1 MTRTATATTGKWH
14 RELPKGWWR
23 LVPALHSLRR
33 YRSGDARADLVAG
46 LSVATVA
53 VPQAMA
59 YALVAGVAPEYGLYT
74 AIVMTAIGAF
84 FDSSRQLI
92 NGPTNA
98 ISIAVLSA
106 TALIAADEK
115 LNAII
120 VLALMIGVIQTC
132 VALFRLGD
140 VTRYISHSVIVG
152 FTAGASLLL
161 VFDQM
166 KNLLGKKSVGDMHD
180 HFLLRFWNS
189 MNQGGDIHINTVS
202 VGLASIALVLL
213 LRWAKRRVGWV
224 LFPELLFTV
233 VAMSAANFF
242 LHLDG
247 VTVVGTI
254 PAKLP
259 SFNVPNA
266 NWSLMRELAPS
277 ALAIGT
283 LGLLE
288 AISMAKSI
296 AATTRQKLDLNQQ
309 CLSEGLA
316 NLGGGFFQ
324 CMPGSGSLTRS
335 AINTQAGAVTQWS
348 GIVSAAAV
356 ALIVVL
362 FGPYAQFIPKSCL
375 AAILI
380 MTAIRMVDPK
390 ALRYH
395 MRASRFDMLIVLIT
409 AFSAVAISV
418 EFCVMIG
425 VFLSFMLAVPRAGR
439 MLLTEFTVTRDRVV
453 AERVADDVRC
463 SRLLIFGL
471 EGEMFFGSVT
481 KLEEHFAWIDRKL
494 EGGAKVLVLRL
505 KRVRSPDAVCMRLLN
520 DFVERVNARGVR
532 VIVCGVR
539 DELYRAMQRTEFNM
553 EAVELFREQKVRFSS
568 TLMAVKRAYEVLGDD
583 VCEHC
588 PRRTASDREGLY
600 FMV

>member
-1 MTRTATATTGKWH
+1 MSSTTANSTWQ
-14 RELPKGWWR
+14 RQLPKGWWR
-23 LVPALHSLRR
+23 WVPALHSLRR
-33 YRSGDARADLVAG
+33 YSRGDARADVLAG

-74 AIVMTAIGAF
+74 AIIMTAIGAF

-98 ISIAVLSA
+98 IAIAVFSVTAPIA
-106 TALIAADEK
+106 TADEK
-115 LNAII
+115 LSAII
-120 VLALMIGVIQTC
+120 LLALMIGVIQTC
-132 VALFRLGD
+132 VALLRWGD

-152 FTAGASLLL
+152 FTAGASILL

-166 KNLLGKKSVGDMHD
+166 KNLLGKKSVGDVHD
-180 HFLLRFWNS
+180 HFLVRFWHS
-189 MNQGGDIHINTVS
+189 MVNGGDIHASTLY
-202 VGLASIALVLL
+202 VGLATIGLVLL
-213 LRWAKRRVGWV
+213 LRWAKKRVGWV

-233 VAMSAANFF
+233 VVVSAATYF
-242 LHLDG
+242 LGLDG
-247 VTVVGTI
+247 VVVIGTI

-259 SFNVPNA
+259 SFQVPDA
-266 NWSLMRELAPS
+266 NWSMIRDLAPS

-296 AATTRQKLDLNQQ
+296 AATTRQKIDLNQQ

-362 FGPYAQFIPKSCL
+362 FAPYAQYIPKTCL
-375 AAILI
+375 AGILI
-380 MTAIRMVDPK
+380 MTGLRMIDPK

-395 MRASRFDMLIVLIT
+395 MRASRFDMVIVLIT
-409 AFSAVAISV
+409 AFSAVVISV

-439 MLLTEFTVTRDRVV
+439 MLLTEFTVRDRLVD
-453 AERVADDVRC
+453 ERLADDVRC

-481 KLEEHFAWIDRKL
+481 KLEEHFARMEQKL
-494 EGGAKVLVLRL
+494 DGGARVLVLRL

-520 DFVERVNARGVR
+520 DFTERMHAKGVH
-532 VIVCGVR
+532 VILCGVR
-539 DELYRAMQRTEFNM
+539 DELYHAMQRTEFNL
-553 EAVELFREQKVRFSS
+553 EVVELFREQKVRFSS
-568 TLMAVKRAYEVLGDD
+568 TLMAVRRAYEILGDD
-583 VCEHC
+583 VCPHC
-588 PRRTASDREGLY
+588 PRRTPGQAEDLY
-600 FMV
+600 YMV